1 MIGLVVTKPKKIC
14 QIFYF
19 INTPCTVYTQM
30 VIS

>member
-19 INTPCTVYTQM
+19 KYSTCTPYTQM
-30 VIS
+30 VIF